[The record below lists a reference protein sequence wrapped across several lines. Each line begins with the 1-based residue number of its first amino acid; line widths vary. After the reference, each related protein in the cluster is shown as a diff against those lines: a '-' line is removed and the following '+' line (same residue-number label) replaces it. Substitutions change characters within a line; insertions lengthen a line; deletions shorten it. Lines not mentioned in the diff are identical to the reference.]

1 MLYPLMWGPRAV
13 HGLLDSAEDLA
24 SKDRA
29 GPVRRRSRWPEG
41 RLSGTSV
48 PDSSALCHEVVEQ
61 HLGGE
66 GGVTAGGGRLP

>member
-1 MLYPLMWGPRAV
+1 MLYPLTWGPRAV

-24 SKDRA
+24 SKDGA
-29 GPVRRRSRWPEG
+29 G

-48 PDSSALCHEVVEQ
+48 PNSSALCHEVVEQ
-61 HLGGE
+61 RLGGE